1 MTPKKKFLFI
11 VNPISGIGKQ
21 KDIREVIDRHFD
33 RHAYDYQIKVT
44 EYAGHARQ
52 IAAAARSE
60 FDVLV
65 AVGGDG
71 TMNETA
77 SQLIGTSTALGIIPL
92 GSGNGFAR
100 HLGLST
106 NPVRAVQQLNRSEP
120 LLLDACFMNDRPF
133 FNVSG
138 MGFDAQVSKR
148 FMHQIKRGYATYAR
162 CVWAE
167 FQTYRPRHYRYELH
181 GRVVEEELLMV
192 AFANTQ
198 QYGNN
203 AVIAP
208 QACID
213 DGYLDVVFVRPFPL
227 AYLPIFTMLA
237 FTRNV
242 HHSSYVKIE
251 RVQRFHIQQMDEPLG
266 HVDGDYIE
274 TKAEVQLN
282 VRANSLQV
290 LRPATQ
296 ARASYVN
303 K

>member
-1 MTPKKKFLFI
+1 MSEKRFLFI
-11 VNPISGIGKQ
+11 VNPISGVGKQ
-21 KDIREVIDRHFD
+21 KDIPKIIDRHFN
-33 RHAYDYQIKVT
+33 RRAYDFEIKVT
-44 EYAGHARQ
+44 EYAGHARE
-52 IAAAARSE
+52 IAREARDE
-60 FDVLV
+60 YDVLV

-77 SQLIGTSTALGIIPL
+77 SQLIGTDTALGIIPL

-106 NPVRAVQQLNRSEP
+106 DPGRAVQQLNDAEP
-120 LLLDACFMNDRPF
+120 LPLDACFMNDRPF

-138 MGFDAQVSKR
+138 MGFDAQVSKK

-162 CVWAE
+162 CVWEE
-167 FQTYRPRHYRYELH
+167 FQTYRPRRYRYQLN
-181 GRVVEEELLMV
+181 GQVIEEKLLMV

-208 QACID
+208 QARID

-227 AYLPIFTMLA
+227 AYLPVFTMLS

-242 HHSSYVKIE
+242 HHSPYVEIA
-251 RVQRFHIQQMDEPLG
+251 RVRQFHIQQMDEPLG
-266 HVDGDYIE
+266 HVDGDYVE
-274 TKAEVQLN
+274 TERVVRLN
-282 VRANSLQV
+282 VRPCSLRV
-290 LRPATQ
+290 MRP
-296 ARASYVN
+296 V
-303 K
+303 

>member
-1 MTPKKKFLFI
+1 MSKKRFLFI

-21 KDIREVIDRHFD
+21 KNIPKIIDRHFD
-33 RHAYDYQIKVT
+33 RPAYDFEIKVT

-52 IAAAARSE
+52 IAQAARSD

-77 SQLIGTSTALGIIPL
+77 SQLIGTDTALGIIPL

-106 NPVRAVQQLNRSEP
+106 DPVRAVQQLNRSEP
-120 LLLDACFMNDRPF
+120 FSLDACFMNDRPF

-162 CVWAE
+162 CVWEE
-167 FQTYRPRHYRYELH
+167 FQTYQPRRYRYELN
-181 GRVVEEELLMV
+181 GKVVEEKLLMV

-208 QACID
+208 RARID
-213 DGYLDVVFVRPFPL
+213 DGYIDVVFVRPFPL
-227 AYLPIFTMLA
+227 AYLPVFTMLS
-237 FTRNV
+237 FTRNI
-242 HHSSYVKIE
+242 HYSPYVKSLH
-251 RVQRFHIQQMDEPLG
+251 VQQFYIKQLDEPLG
-266 HVDGDYIE
+266 HVDGDYVATE
-274 TKAEVQLN
+274 AEVQLE
-282 VRANSLQV
+282 VQAGGLRV
-290 LRPATQ
+290 LRPATET
-296 ARASYVN
+296 RW
-303 K
+303 

>member
-1 MTPKKKFLFI
+1 MSKKRFLFI
-11 VNPISGIGKQ
+11 VNPISGVGKQ
-21 KDIREVIDRHFD
+21 KNIPEIIDRHFD
-33 RHAYDYQIKVT
+33 RHAYDFEIKVT
-44 EYAGHARQ
+44 EYAGHARE
-52 IAAAARSE
+52 IAREARDE
-60 FDVLV
+60 YDVLV

-77 SQLIGTSTALGIIPL
+77 SQLIGTDTVLGIIPL

-106 NPVRAVQQLNRSEP
+106 DPARAVQQLNRSEP
-120 LLLDACFMNDRPF
+120 FLLDACFMNDRPF

-138 MGFDAQVSKR
+138 MGFDAQVSKK

-167 FQTYRPRHYRYELH
+167 FQTYHPRRYRYELN
-181 GRVVEEELLMV
+181 GKIIEEELLMI

-208 QACID
+208 QARIN

-227 AYLPIFTMLA
+227 AYLPIFTMLS
-237 FTRNV
+237 FTRNI
-242 HHSSYVKIE
+242 HHSPYVEIA
-251 RVQRFHIQQMDEPLG
+251 RVQQFRVQQMDEPLG
-266 HVDGDYIE
+266 HVDGDYVE
-274 TKAEVQLN
+274 TEAKVQLN
-282 VRANSLQV
+282 VQANSLHV
-290 LRPATQ
+290 LRPVTK
-296 ARASYVN
+296 VPL
-303 K
+303 

>member
-21 KDIREVIDRHFD
+21 KNIPEIIDRHFD
-33 RHAYDYQIKVT
+33 RQAYDYEIKAT
-44 EYAGHARQ
+44 EYAGHARE
-52 IAAAARSE
+52 IAAATRSD

-77 SQLIGTSTALGIIPL
+77 SQLIGTDTALGIIPL

-106 NPVRAVQQLNRSEP
+106 DPVRAVQQLNRSEP
-120 LLLDACFMNDRPF
+120 FSLDACFMNDRPF

-167 FQTYRPRHYRYELH
+167 FQTYRPRRYRYERN
-181 GRVVEEELLMV
+181 GKTVEEALLMV

-208 QACID
+208 QARIDNGCI
-213 DGYLDVVFVRPFPL
+213 DVVFVRPFPL
-227 AYLPIFTMLA
+227 AYLPVFTMLS
-237 FTRNV
+237 FTKNIHR
-242 HHSSYVKIE
+242 SPYVKIM
-251 RVQRFHIQQMDEPLG
+251 RMKKFNIQQMDEPLG
-266 HVDGDYIE
+266 HIDGDYIE
-274 TKAEVQLN
+274 TEAEVQLH
-282 VRANSLQV
+282 VRADSLHV
-290 LRPATQ
+290 LRPST
-296 ARASYVN
+296 R
-303 K
+303 KW

>member
-1 MTPKKKFLFI
+1 MPKKRFLFI

-21 KDIREVIDRHFD
+21 KDIPKIIDRYFD
-33 RHAYDYQIKVT
+33 SYAYDFDIKVT
-44 EYAGHARQ
+44 EYAGHARE
-52 IAAAARSE
+52 IARDARDA

-77 SQLIGTSTALGIIPL
+77 SQLIGTDTALGIIPL

-106 NPVRAVQQLNRSEP
+106 DPVRAVQQLIRAEP
-120 LLLDACFMNDRPF
+120 IPLDACFMNDRPF

-138 MGFDAQVSKR
+138 MGFDAQVSKK

-162 CVWAE
+162 CVWEE
-167 FQTYRPRHYRYELH
+167 FQTYQPRRYRYER
-181 GRVVEEELLMV
+181 GGKVVEEKLLMV

-208 QACID
+208 QASID
-213 DGYLDVVFVRPFPL
+213 DGCIDVVFVRPFPL
-227 AYLPIFTMLA
+227 AYLPVFTMLS
-237 FTRNV
+237 FTRNI
-242 HHSSYVKIE
+242 HHSPYVEIV
-251 RVQRFHIQQMDEPLG
+251 RRQQFNIQQMDEPLG
-266 HVDGDYIE
+266 HVDGDYVE
-274 TKAEVQLN
+274 TEAEVCLN
-282 VRANSLQV
+282 VRANGLYV
-290 LRPATQ
+290 LRPVSKSQ
-296 ARASYVN
+296 W
-303 K
+303 

>member
-1 MTPKKKFLFI
+1 MSKKRFLFI

-21 KDIREVIDRHFD
+21 KDIPKIIDRYFD
-33 RHAYDYQIKVT
+33 SHTGDYQIEVT
-44 EYAGHARQ
+44 KYAGHARE
-52 IAAAARSE
+52 IAREAQGNY
-60 FDVLV
+60 DVLV

-77 SQLIGTSTALGIIPL
+77 SQLIGSDTALGIIPL

-106 NPVRAVQQLNRSEP
+106 DPVQAVQQLNRAEP
-120 LLLDACFMNDRPF
+120 IPLDACYMNERPF

-148 FMHQIKRGYATYAR
+148 FMLQIKRGYATYAR

-167 FQTYRPRHYRYELH
+167 FQTYRPRRYRYELN
-181 GRVVEEELLMV
+181 GKLIEERLLMI

-208 QACID
+208 QARID
-213 DGYLDVVFVRPFPL
+213 DGYVDVVFVHPFPL

-237 FTRNV
+237 FTRNI
-242 HHSSYVKIE
+242 HHSPYVKIA
-251 RVQRFHIQQMDEPLG
+251 RVQQFHIQQMDETLG
-266 HVDGDYIE
+266 HVDGDYVE
-274 TKAEVQLN
+274 TEAEVQLE
-282 VRANSLQV
+282 VQSNSLHV
-290 LRPATQ
+290 LRPAIKT
-296 ARASYVN
+296 RW
-303 K
+303 

>member
-1 MTPKKKFLFI
+1 MPKKRFLFI

-21 KDIREVIDRHFD
+21 KDIPKIIDRYFD
-33 RHAYDYQIKVT
+33 SYAYDFDIKVT
-44 EYAGHARQ
+44 EYAGHARE
-52 IAAAARSE
+52 IARDARDA

-77 SQLIGTSTALGIIPL
+77 SQLIGTNTALGIIPL

-106 NPVRAVQQLNRSEP
+106 DPVRAVQQLNRAEP
-120 LLLDACFMNDRPF
+120 IPLNACFMNDRPF

-138 MGFDAQVSKR
+138 MGFDAQVSKK

-162 CVWAE
+162 CVWEE
-167 FQTYRPRHYRYELH
+167 FQTYRPRRYRYVR
-181 GRVVEEELLMV
+181 GGKVVEEKLLMV

-208 QACID
+208 QASINDGCI
-213 DGYLDVVFVRPFPL
+213 DVVFVRPFPL
-227 AYLPIFTMLA
+227 AYLPVFTMLS
-237 FTRNV
+237 FTRNI
-242 HHSSYVKIE
+242 HHSPYVEI
-251 RVQRFHIQQMDEPLG
+251 VQRQQFNIQQIDEPLG
-266 HVDGDYIE
+266 HVDGDYVE
-274 TKAEVQLN
+274 TEAEVYLN
-282 VRANSLQV
+282 VRANGLYV
-290 LRPATQ
+290 LRPVSKSQ
-296 ARASYVN
+296 W
-303 K
+303 

>member
-1 MTPKKKFLFI
+1 ML
-11 VNPISGIGKQ
+11 G
-21 KDIREVIDRHFD
+21 DARR
-33 RHAYDYQIKVT
+33 AY
-44 EYAGHARQ
+44 
-52 IAAAARSE
+52 
-60 FDVLV
+60 DVLV

-77 SQLIGTSTALGIIPL
+77 SQLIGSDTALGIIPL

-106 NPVRAVQQLNRSEP
+106 DPVRAVQQLNRSEP
-120 LLLDACFMNDRPF
+120 FSLDACFMNERPF

-148 FMHQIKRGYATYAR
+148 FMLQIKRGYATYAR

-167 FQTYRPRHYRYELH
+167 FQTYRPRRYRYELN
-181 GRVVEEELLMV
+181 GKLIEERLLMI

-208 QACID
+208 QARID
-213 DGYLDVVFVRPFPL
+213 DGYVDVVFVHPFPL

-237 FTRNV
+237 FTRNI
-242 HHSSYVKIE
+242 HHSPYVKIT
-251 RVQRFHIQQMDEPLG
+251 RVQQFHIQQMDEPLG
-266 HVDGDYIE
+266 HVDGDYVE
-274 TKAEVQLN
+274 TEAEVQLE
-282 VRANSLQV
+282 VQANSLHV
-290 LRPATQ
+290 LRPAIKT
-296 ARASYVN
+296 RW
-303 K
+303 

>member
-1 MTPKKKFLFI
+1 MSKKRFLFI

-21 KDIREVIDRHFD
+21 KDIPEIIDRYFD
-33 RHAYDYQIKVT
+33 RPAYDFDIKVS
-44 EYAGHARQ
+44 EYAGHARE
-52 IAAAARSE
+52 IAREAQGNY
-60 FDVLV
+60 DVLV

-77 SQLIGTSTALGIIPL
+77 SQLIGTDTALGIIPL

-106 NPVRAVQQLNRSEP
+106 DPARAVQQLNRAEP
-120 LLLDACFMNDRPF
+120 IPLDACFMNDRPF

-162 CVWAE
+162 CVWEE
-167 FQTYRPRHYRYELH
+167 FQTYQPRRYRYERD
-181 GRVVEEELLMV
+181 GKVVEEKLLMV

-208 QACID
+208 RARID
-213 DGYLDVVFVRPFPL
+213 DGCIDVVFVHPFPL
-227 AYLPIFTMLA
+227 AYLPVFTMLS
-237 FTRNV
+237 FTRNI
-242 HHSSYVKIE
+242 HHSPYVKIV
-251 RVQRFHIQQMDEPLG
+251 RVQRFHIQQIDEPLG

-274 TKAEVQLN
+274 TQSEVRLE
-282 VRANSLQV
+282 VRACSLRV
-290 LRPATQ
+290 LQPTTKSAW
-296 ARASYVN
+296 
-303 K
+303 